1 MPPDLIDALEVR
13 LQRRVSGALPGEH
26 RSPGVGAGVELSQLR
41 AYQPGDDVRQL
52 DPAAFARTRVP
63 HVRVQVPERALTTW
77 IVLDVSPSMAFGTAD
92 RLKSDVAEGVATV
105 VGRLAT
111 RRSNRVGVLTT
122 GSAREHVLAP
132 HGGRGAL
139 LSLRRLL
146 AEGVA
151 PDGRPGPGLKLAFA
165 RLGRLSRGSGLI
177 VVVSDFHGPP
187 DWGKDLRALAHRHD
201 ILACEVR
208 DPREDAL
215 PDVGHLWLVD
225 PETGAE
231 RHVDTAR
238 SRVREAYAAAAA
250 EGRAAVAAELRHA
263 RAQHVVISTHGD
275 WLRRFGEALR

>member
-238 SRVREAYAAAAA
+238 SRVRGAYAAAAA
-250 EGRAAVAAELRHA
+250 EGSARVAAELRHA
-263 RAQHVVISTHGD
+263 RAQHVVVSTQGD
-275 WLRRFGEALR
+275 WLRSFGEALR

>member
-52 DPAAFARTRVP
+52 DPAAFARTRIP

>member
-1 MPPDLIDALEVR
+1 MPPDLIDALDVR

-41 AYQPGDDVRQL
+41 PYQPGDDVRQL
-52 DPAAFARTRVP
+52 DPAAFARTQIP

-111 RRSNRVGVLTT
+111 RRSNRLGVLTT
-122 GSAREHVLAP
+122 GSVREHVLAP

-139 LSLRRLL
+139 IQLRRLL

-151 PDGRPGPGLKLAFA
+151 PDGRPGEGLRRTLA
-165 RLGRLSRGSGLI
+165 RLGKLARGSGLI
-177 VVVSDFHGPP
+177 VIVSDFHGPP

-225 PETGAE
+225 PESGAE

-238 SRVREAYAAAAA
+238 GRVREAYARAAAD
-250 EGRAAVAAELRHA
+250 GRAAVAAELRHA
-263 RAQHVVISTHGD
+263 RAQHVVVTTQGD
-275 WLRRFGEALR
+275 WLRRFGEALA

>member
-1 MPPDLIDALEVR
+1 VR

-52 DPAAFARTRVP
+52 DPAAFARTRIP

-201 ILACEVR
+201 ILACEIR

>member
-52 DPAAFARTRVP
+52 DPAAFARTRIP

-201 ILACEVR
+201 ILACEIR

>member
-52 DPAAFARTRVP
+52 DPAAFARTRIP

-250 EGRAAVAAELRHA
+250 ERRARVAAELRHA
-263 RAQHVVISTHGD
+263 RAQHVVVSTQGD
-275 WLRRFGEALR
+275 WLRSFGEALR